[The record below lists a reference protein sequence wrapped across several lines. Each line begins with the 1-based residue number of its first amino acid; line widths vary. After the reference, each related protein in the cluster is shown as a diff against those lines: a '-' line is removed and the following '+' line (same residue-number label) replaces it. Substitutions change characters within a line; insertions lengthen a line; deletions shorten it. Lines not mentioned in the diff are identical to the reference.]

1 VTPIQVPREVLGIAE
16 ATFVANGTRGL
27 ETTAMLR
34 ANSSG
39 IVTGIVIPDQVAN
52 PFPRCWV
59 EVTHRG
65 KLELAAALEQG
76 ETYVARIH
84 SHPGAA
90 FHSATDD
97 RNPALT
103 YEGALS
109 IVVPNFGAGLTSGL
123 AESAVYRRSNRRWV
137 ELPPGPDRDVHVCV
151 HD

>member
-1 VTPIQVPREVLGIAE
+1 MTPIRIPRDVLGIAE
-16 ATFVANGTRGL
+16 ATFLANGTRGL
-27 ETTAMLR
+27 ETTGMLR

-52 PFPRCWV
+52 PFPLCWV
-59 EVTHRG
+59 EVTRRG
-65 KLELAAALEQG
+65 KFELAAALEQG

-90 FHSATDD
+90 FHSETDD

-109 IVVPNFGAGLTSGL
+109 IVVPNFGAGLASGL
-123 AESAVYRRSNRRWV
+123 EESAIYRRSSRSWV
-137 ELPPGPDRDVHVCV
+137 ELPPGPDRDAYVRA
-151 HD
+151 DD